1 VAKLKVTWIKS
12 DIGYPEDHKRTI
24 ESLGLKRLNHSV
36 IKEDSVA
43 MRGMIVKVRHIVN
56 VEEVS

>member
-1 VAKLKVTWIKS
+1 MAKLKVTWIKS